1 MKVKSL
7 AQINEGEVLPV
18 WTTATRPA
26 SPTNGYIGYNS
37 TLSSVEAYSNG
48 VWGSVGGGATGGGTD
63 NVFNEN
69 EYVVT
74 TDYTIPAGK
83 SAVTV
88 GDASGDVTINSG
100 VTVTLDSNSRWV
112 VL

>member
-18 WTTATRPA
+18 WTTATRPVA
-26 SPTNGYIGYNS
+26 PVNGYIGYNS

-63 NVFNEN
+63 KVFNEN
-69 EYVVT
+69 EYVDT
-74 TDYTIPAGK
+74 SSYTIPVGK
-83 SAVTV
+83 SAKTV
-88 GDASGDVTINSG
+88 PDANSNVTINAG
-100 VTVTLDSNSRWV
+100 VTVEISAGSRWEI
-112 VL
+112 